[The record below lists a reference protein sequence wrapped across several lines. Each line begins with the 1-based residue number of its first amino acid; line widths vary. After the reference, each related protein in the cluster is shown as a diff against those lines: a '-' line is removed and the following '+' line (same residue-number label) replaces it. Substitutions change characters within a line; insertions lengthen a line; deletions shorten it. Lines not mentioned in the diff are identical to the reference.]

1 MDGLRIIGQMCII
14 IACVIIYILIIDII
28 ATYFGGTIAVASV
41 AIILAIVGGIILMIT
56 KERK

>member
-1 MDGLRIIGQMCII
+1 MCII